1 MALSNYAVT
10 SSGVGAEAEEVPPLS
25 CKQAVVVT
33 ASSPCSLLTSVLLRL
48 DLVRDLT
55 ALGQSDFFFVVQQ
68 DGLQLGAN
76 GSRAVCPFPRLGR

>member
-10 SSGVGAEAEEVPPLS
+10 SSGVGAEGEEVPPLS

-33 ASSPCSLLTSVLLRL
+33 VSSPCSLLTSVLLRL

-55 ALGQSDFFFVVQQ
+55 ALGQSDFFVVQQ

-76 GSRAVCPFPRLGR
+76 GSRAVRPFPRLGR